1 MTEESNGTV
10 TKEEQRLQGRFI
22 SARRLQTMLDVKG
35 LALARDDNKTKI
47 RDAKFDMLEY
57 VQQWLYREVSMMESL
72 EMGMAW

>member
-1 MTEESNGTV
+1 MAEESNGTV